1 MGNIISNEND
11 ENTRTLTKV
20 PKYLQPNKGTF
31 KKPNSRSMTQLNV
44 PEKNC
49 QSLVQKAS
57 ESDLK
62 FRWSQGKRRVNIDV
76 NIKSIK
82 YTHTLF

>member
-11 ENTRTLTKV
+11 ESTRTLTKV
-20 PKYLQPNKGTF
+20 PKYLQPSKGTL
-31 KKPNSRSMTQLNV
+31 KKPNSRSMIQLNI
-44 PEKNC
+44 PKKNC

-57 ESDLK
+57 ESDLN

-76 NIKSIK
+76 S
-82 YTHTLF
+82 